1 MSLNKEAL
9 ELAKMKLTESI
20 SLPDYY
26 MDYVDEGIDLDR
38 YNRDCCP
45 LHDEDS
51 PSFFYFEDSGRFHCF
66 GCDKSGSVVDLHYHL
81 KRRDE
86 PSYNMIR
93 AVKDLGNLYSVE
105 IPNLFKNI
113 DLKEKLNL
121 GTSSKLAFKK
131 PEELVK
137 PLKKDIS
144 DFEVLL
150 LKNKNNL
157 PLNRFMNYVNQL
169 DKILFKEGDVL
180 GELKKLKLDLLKDLS
195 NISKN

>member
-1 MSLNKEAL
+1 MSLNIEAL
-9 ELAKMKLTESI
+9 ELAKTKLTESI

-26 MDYVDEGIDLDR
+26 MDYVDETIDLDR

-66 GCDKSGSVVDLHYHL
+66 GCDKSGSVVDLHYFL
-81 KRRDE
+81 KKRDE
-86 PSYNMIR
+86 PTYNMIR
-93 AVKDLGNLYSVE
+93 AIKDLGALYSVI

-113 DLKEKLNL
+113 DLKEKINL

-144 DFEVLL
+144 DFESLL
-150 LKNKNNL
+150 IKNKSNL
-157 PLNRFMNYVNQL
+157 DLIRFMHYVNGL
-169 DKILFKEGDVL
+169 DKIIFKDGDIL
-180 GELKKLKLDLLKDLS
+180 RELRKLKSDLLTDLS
-195 NISKN
+195 KK